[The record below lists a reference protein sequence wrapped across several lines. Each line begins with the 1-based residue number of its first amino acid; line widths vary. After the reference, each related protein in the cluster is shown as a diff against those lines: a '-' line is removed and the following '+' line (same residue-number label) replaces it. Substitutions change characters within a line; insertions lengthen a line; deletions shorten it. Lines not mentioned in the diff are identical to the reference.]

1 MIGLMVVL
9 LMVFFM
15 CDELVLVL
23 SGVGPILKNGCGI
36 RGQNYVAL
44 FQESEMSAGLH
55 SRNLILGLECFF
67 CLIYPMEE
75 FCLLF
80 LYWCESRKLKI
91 KRS

>member
-23 SGVGPILKNGCGI
+23 SGVGPILKNGFGI
-36 RGQNYVAL
+36 RAQNYVAL
-44 FQESEMSAGLH
+44 FQESEISAGLQ

-67 CLIYPMEE
+67 ALFTQWKNSAYC
-75 FCLLF
+75 FC
-80 LYWCESRKLKI
+80 I
-91 KRS
+91 GVNQGN

>member
-67 CLIYPMEE
+67 ALFTQWKNSAYC
-75 FCLLF
+75 FC
-80 LYWCESRKLKI
+80 I
-91 KRS
+91 GVNQGN

>member
-23 SGVGPILKNGCGI
+23 SGVRPILKNGCGI

-44 FQESEMSAGLH
+44 FKESEMSAGLH
-55 SRNLILGLECFF
+55 SRNLILGLECFLPYLPNGRIL
-67 CLIYPMEE
+67 LIV
-75 FCLLF
+75 FVLV
-80 LYWCESRKLKI
+80 
-91 KRS
+91 